1 MGSIDKA
8 AVNRDP
14 VSNKIEGEDCRSRL
28 SSKVSRHAPA
38 YTYMHSHHPHINLIT
53 FW

>member
-1 MGSIDKA
+1 MRNTDKA
-8 AVNRDP
+8 AVNRDR
-14 VSNKIEGEDCRSRL
+14 VSNKIEGEDCWSRL

-38 YTYMHSHHPHINLIT
+38 YTYMHSHHPHMNLIR